1 MKTAEELEVLK
12 VVAASLDGT
21 SSQRREARA
30 FVWGGLILGW
40 VCMAGSM
47 YLVLDSALSP
57 FAGAAI
63 AAFGGIVGGFAIF
76 WSMSLTQW
84 QVIKHHIDENS
95 LNARIKEI
103 ET

>member
-1 MKTAEELEVLK
+1 M
-12 VVAASLDGT
+12 AA
-21 SSQRREARA
+21 
-30 FVWGGLILGW
+30 
-40 VCMAGSM
+40 
-47 YLVLDSALSP
+47 Y
-57 FAGAAI
+57 AI